1 MIICNMYG
9 RVLRNENILI
19 CERKKKLTKQS
30 LSSGAV
36 HHKNSEDVTRQVCRG
51 CDEAIRIYCEV
62 TDKKKEDECGQEKD
76 MWRDMD
82 GPEKTNKTQHI
93 NSYFLKFPE

>member
-62 TDKKKEDECGQEKD
+62 TNKYRKTSVDRRKACGEIWMDQKKQIKHN
-76 MWRDMD
+76 
-82 GPEKTNKTQHI
+82 TLI
-93 NSYFLKFPE
+93 VIS